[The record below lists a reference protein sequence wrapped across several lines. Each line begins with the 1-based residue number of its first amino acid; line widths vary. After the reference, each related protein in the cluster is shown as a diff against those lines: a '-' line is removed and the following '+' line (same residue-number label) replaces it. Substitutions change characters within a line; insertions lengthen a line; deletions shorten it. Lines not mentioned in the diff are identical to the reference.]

1 MNTLCTMNRKAK
13 HRAPVLEGSGPRRA
27 AIPALIVVALLS
39 AGAGKPGGRRGGV
52 APSSATPPA
61 KGALSSTPCPLR
73 TLPDGDACVRLP
85 DDDEGAPEAES
96 AQNGHHDTRGRWTTY
111 DEISRR
117 PDRPAD
123 YDSYRYPVPCDHHCV
138 TSGFDLDRPD
148 DLQRRG
154 RRLHYVGH
162 GAVDLPQEK
171 GTPIRMLALDHQQ
184 GDAEVIYVGPLFG
197 TTVITR
203 HALREAGQLR
213 DYLLLFGHL
222 DTQAPGMRIGARLR
236 EGDVLG
242 FVGDTGSPGLVHLHV
257 EARRMRAGV
266 DAARL
271 APSAAIANENSVVCD
286 PRNVLPLR

>member
-1 MNTLCTMNRKAK
+1 MKMKAK
-13 HRAPVLEGSGPRRA
+13 HRPLVLKGSDPRRA
-27 AIPALIVVALLS
+27 VILALIVVALLS
-39 AGAGKPGGRRGGV
+39 AGAGKPVRRRGGV
-52 APSSATPPA
+52 AAASSATPTA
-61 KGALSSTPCPLR
+61 EGALSSAPCPLR
-73 TLPDGDACVRLP
+73 ALPDGDACVRLP

-138 TSGFDLDRPD
+138 TSGFDLDRSD

-154 RRLHYVGH
+154 RRLRYVGH
-162 GAVDLPQEK
+162 GAVDLPQDK

-184 GDAEVIYVGPLFG
+184 GDAEVVYVGPLFG

-203 HALREAGQLR
+203 HALREAGQLH

-222 DTQAPGMRIGARLR
+222 DTQAPEVHTGTHLK

-266 DAARL
+266 DAAKL

-286 PRNVLPLR
+286 PRNILPLR